1 MNIQTS
7 VVTSPLNWRLY
18 AWAVSVCVHRLA
30 QSGFLHAAAHCSH
43 NNRACSHR
51 QFIVAPNNSVQ
62 EKQDATPVD
71 EKSTTL
77 RHALKKLDHY
87 RTLSVANSVAYR
99 CMRHAHGQLRH
110 SYMICVWKYPVAV
123 ALWIQCEWTKWLKRV
138 SLPKFNTVLCNV
150 TGRQEFMPRSMMEK
164 TNKQKLLLLLPG

>member
-7 VVTSPLNWRLY
+7 VVTSPLN
-18 AWAVSVCVHRLA
+18 WAVSVCVHRLA

-43 NNRACSHR
+43 NNRACSHI
-51 QFIVAPNNSVQ
+51 QFIVAPTTVSRRNR
-62 EKQDATPVD
+62 TPRRWM
-71 EKSTTL
+71 KNPPPWGMPWRNWITIG
-77 RHALKKLDHY
+77 HY
-87 RTLSVANSVAYR
+87 
-99 CMRHAHGQLRH
+99 QLQTAWLT
-110 SYMICVWKYPVAV
+110 YMICVWKYPVAV

>member
-87 RTLSVANSVAYR
+87 RTLSVANSVAYATCTRTIKALIHDMCVEISR
-99 CMRHAHGQLRH
+99 CSCTLNSVWMDKVVKEGQLAKIQY
-110 SYMICVWKYPVAV
+110 S
-123 ALWIQCEWTKWLKRV
+123 ALQRDW
-138 SLPKFNTVLCNV
+138 
-150 TGRQEFMPRSMMEK
+150 
-164 TNKQKLLLLLPG
+164 